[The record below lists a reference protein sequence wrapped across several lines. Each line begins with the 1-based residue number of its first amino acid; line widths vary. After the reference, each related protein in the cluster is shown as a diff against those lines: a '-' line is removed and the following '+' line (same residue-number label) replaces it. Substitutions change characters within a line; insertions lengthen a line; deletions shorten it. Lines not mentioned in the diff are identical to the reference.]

1 MNKLIIIGACIAG
14 ILGILDII
22 NIDILKYGACALLGY
37 TAFITLGELSPP
49 KGQVVR
55 QPTQSP
61 VRERPK
67 SIWEEFPKEE
77 VKVDEIKKELKFKI
91 EDTNV
96 KEQNKIQNPAEVQK
110 AE

>member
-14 ILGILDII
+14 ILGILDIL
-22 NIDILKYGACALLGY
+22 NTPYLKYGACALLGY
-37 TAFITLGELSPP
+37 TIFITLGELSPP
-49 KGQVVR
+49 KGQAVR

-67 SIWEEFPKEE
+67 SIWEEFPTGG
-77 VKVDEIKKELKFKI
+77 VK

-110 AE
+110 A